1 MREANRDLFRL
12 RHILSAMENVNLF
25 MIDKSLDDLAK
36 DAILYYAV
44 VKNVE
49 IIGEAA
55 YKLSKEFIDS
65 HPSTP
70 WNLIIKMRHILV
82 HGYYQ
87 VEADQLYEVYRED
100 IPLLI
105 PQIEGYIKELSE
117 TGKADNA

>member
-1 MREANRDLFRL
+1 
-12 RHILSAMENVNLF
+12 